1 MKKLKSDIIRE
12 SLEELLDELK
22 KELDINV
29 EVIDMS
35 NDKDVDKLKSKIDKK
50 DKKSKISDDDG
61 DFLSRLVDWR
71 LIVHD
76 VMKENDNDVEKAYAH
91 MLDTIKKAYKCANIM
106 ADIKDIA
113 HHKHAGIVECLIVE
127 SARAFI
133 TLDAYKYSENVEKVL
148 PMLFDMI
155 DYAKKELNK

>member
-1 MKKLKSDIIRE
+1 MKKMKSDIIRE

-50 DKKSKISDDDG
+50 DKKCRISDDDG
-61 DFLSRLVDWR
+61 DFLGRLVDWR

-76 VMKENDNDVEKAYAH
+76 VMKENSNDV
-91 MLDTIKKAYKCANIM
+91 D
-106 ADIKDIA
+106 
-113 HHKHAGIVECLIVE
+113 
-127 SARAFI
+127 
-133 TLDAYKYSENVEKVL
+133 
-148 PMLFDMI
+148 
-155 DYAKKELNK
+155 

>member
-1 MKKLKSDIIRE
+1 MKKIKSDIIRE

-35 NDKDVDKLKSKIDKK
+35 NDKDVDKLKSKINKK
-50 DKKSKISDDDG
+50 EKISKKDG
-61 DFLSRLVDWR
+61 DFLKELIDWR
-71 LIVHD
+71 VIIHD
-76 VMKENDNDVEKAYAH
+76 VMEENDNDVEKTYKH
-91 MLDTIKKAYKCANIM
+91 VLDTIKKAYKCANIM
-106 ADIKDIA
+106 AEIRDDA
-113 HHKHAGIVECLIVE
+113 HHKYAGIIECLIVE

-133 TLDAYKYSENVEKVL
+133 TLDAYKYSENVEKVI

-155 DYAKKELNK
+155 EYAKKELNK

>member
-1 MKKLKSDIIRE
+1 MKKMKSEIIRE

-50 DKKSKISDDDG
+50 DKKCKISDDDG
-61 DFLSRLVDWR
+61 DFLSKLVDWR
-71 LIVHD
+71 PIVHD
-76 VMKENDNDVEKAYAH
+76 VMKENDNDVEKAYDH

-106 ADIKDIA
+106 ADIRDID
-113 HHKHAGIVECLIVE
+113 HHKHAGIVECLIIE

-133 TLDAYKYSENVEKVL
+133 TLDAYKYSENAEKVL

>member
-1 MKKLKSDIIRE
+1 MKKMKSDIIRE

-22 KELDINV
+22 EELDIDV

-61 DFLSRLVDWR
+61 DFLGRLVDWR

-76 VMKENDNDVEKAYAH
+76 VMKENNNDVEKSYAH

-106 ADIKDIA
+106 ADIRDVN
-113 HHKHAGIVECLIVE
+113 HYKHAGIVECLIVE

-148 PMLFDMI
+148 PMLFDTI